1 MYVAILGGN
10 SRRTY
15 RPHVGSF
22 NASFNKTI
30 EKDILNTGILKI
42 PTYQLSSGA
51 ICKSADPHLSNCSP
65 EQQRVPMGGPPS
77 YGGTMEDPDQDKAA
91 APPNVKRKFWPPFFS
106 RQPEH
111 PYLARRSITR
121 SPFQIGREIRQL
133 ELITRFFISPRR
145 CWHRRDKRRP
155 VHYKKS

>member
-42 PTYQLSSGA
+42 PTDDSPQAPFVNLQTRIYQIAAQSSKGCQWVGHRPTEGRWRTRTR
-51 ICKSADPHLSNCSP
+51 IK
-65 EQQRVPMGGPPS
+65 PS
-77 YGGTMEDPDQDKAA
+77 
-91 APPNVKRKFWPPFFS
+91 R
-106 RQPEH
+106 RQ
-111 PYLARRSITR
+111 I
-121 SPFQIGREIRQL
+121 
-133 ELITRFFISPRR
+133 
-145 CWHRRDKRRP
+145 
-155 VHYKKS
+155 